1 MNTEITT
8 KKNHILMVDDDRL
21 VLATLANGLERAGYR
36 VSKAESV
43 TEAEVMLDNH
53 ELPDMVIL
61 DVHMPDREG
70 LMLTDRLQQ
79 LGQIPFIMLTAHAD
93 ENIVA
98 RASESGAVGYLVKPV
113 DITQLIPA
121 IQAGLSRAHDLRELR
136 QGNQQ
141 LQEAL
146 DADRTISVAIGIIM
160 DQHRLDQHD
169 ALELLRRAARNQQ
182 IKLASLAS
190 VIVSSRETLNLDIRQ
205 AAKTEPSSNKKQPL

>member
-8 KKNHILMVDDDRL
+8 KKIHILMVDDDRL

-43 TEAEVMLDNH
+43 AEAEALLEQH

-98 RASESGAVGYLVKPV
+98 KASESGAVGYHVKPV
-113 DITQLIPA
+113 DITQLVPA
-121 IQAGLSRAHDLRELR
+121 IQAGLSRAQDLRELR
-136 QGNQQ
+136 KGNQQ

-160 DQHRLDQHD
+160 DQHRLNQQD

-182 IKLASLAS
+182 IKLAHLAS
-190 VIVSSRETLNLDIRQ
+190 IVVSSREALNLDVRPEG
-205 AAKTEPSSNKKQPL
+205 KNKALN